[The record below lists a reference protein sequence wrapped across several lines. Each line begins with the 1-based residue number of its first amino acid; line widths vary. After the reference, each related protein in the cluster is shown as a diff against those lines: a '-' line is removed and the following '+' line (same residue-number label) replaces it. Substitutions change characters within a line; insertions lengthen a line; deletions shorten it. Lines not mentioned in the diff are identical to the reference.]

1 VGLRIYQHSLAEQ
14 TAAFEL
20 EQKAVASQVPALR
33 AAAEVQQR
41 WIGEPDW
48 HEIFRGLTHQV
59 PAEIYLTEWAVDGR
73 EVTFRGRVRR
83 QDRSADEVL
92 TRFTEA
98 LEQGAMTGVAL
109 RSSRQIE
116 ESSDQAEFEIGGRLR

>member
-1 VGLRIYQHSLAEQ
+1 VGLKVYQHSLAEQ

-20 EQKAVASQVPALR
+20 EQKAVSSQVPDLR
-33 AAAEVQQR
+33 VAAEVQGR
-41 WIGEPDW
+41 WMEEPDW
-48 HEIFRGLTHQV
+48 REIFRGLTHQV
-59 PAEIYLTEWAVDGR
+59 PAEIYLTEWVVDGR
-73 EVTFRGRVRR
+73 ETTLRGRVRR
-83 QDRSADEVL
+83 QGRSADEVL

-109 RSSRQIE
+109 RSSRQME